1 MKYIDMYNGVEYSQF
16 TPELIDNVLSN
27 CGGYLLTIPDNKGK
41 PTKKVKASEA
51 PEYYMSIVNN
61 DMNPDELVDVYD
73 PQGWADEDI
82 INSCKIIFKTLVDN
96 DMDEVAEKYKDRAKN
111 ILHGNKLENEKPL
124 MSDKAMLETTREY
137 KRCCINKRRDKELIN
152 ANITYKNVE
161 YDSDEKSISTLQSL
175 AEAVS
180 SNENVELIAKDNTI
194 QKLKG
199 SDVKKISG
207 LCTMHKSKCACRAR
221 KIKNDIEAAKT
232 IEEIESI
239 EWDNKKYDE

>member
-1 MKYIDMYNGVEYSQF
+1 MKYIDMFNGVEYSQF

-27 CGGYLLTIPDNKGK
+27 CGGYLLALPDNKGK
-41 PTKKVKASEA
+41 PTKKVKASEINGH
-51 PEYYMSIVNN
+51 YMSFRNN
-61 DMNPDELVDVYD
+61 DKNPDELVDVYD
-73 PQGWADEDI
+73 PEGWADEDI
-82 INSCKIIFKTLVDN
+82 INSCKIIFKVLIDN
-96 DMDEVAEKYKDRAKN
+96 DMDEVAEKYKNRAKN

-152 ANITYKNVE
+152 AKIIYKNVE
-161 YDSDEKSISTLQSL
+161 YDSDEKSINTLQSL

-180 SNENVELIAKDNTI
+180 SNETVELIAKDNTI

-232 IEEIESI
+232 IEEVESI
-239 EWDNKKYDE
+239 EWDNEKYNE

>member
-1 MKYIDMYNGVEYSQF
+1 MKYIDMFNGVEYSQF
-16 TPELIDNVLSN
+16 TPELIENVLNN
-27 CGGYLLTIPDNKGK
+27 CGGYLLALPDGKGK
-41 PTKKVKASEA
+41 PTKKVKASETH
-51 PEYYMSIVNN
+51 EYYMDFSNN
-61 DMNPDELVDVYD
+61 DKNPDELVDVYD
-73 PQGWADEDI
+73 PEGWADEDI
-82 INSCKIIFKTLVDN
+82 INSCKIIFKVLIDN

-137 KRCCINKRRDKELIN
+137 KRCCINKRRDKELTN

-161 YDSDEKSISTLQSL
+161 YDSDEKSINTLQSL

-180 SNENVELIAKDNTI
+180 SNETVELIAKDNTI

-232 IEEIESI
+232 IEEVESI
-239 EWDNKKYDE
+239 EWDNEKYNE